1 MAHLSSWLDRQAADA
16 AGLTADRIAE
26 FLAVRRGS
34 HVRLVSGRALVPML
48 GFLRGLG
55 VAPPE
60 PRPVSCTTVD
70 RLGEAY
76 RRYLADERGLVA
88 GPGRPRERGA
98 RMFLTGLSEPAW
110 ERLSRLAGAA
120 GAASAV

>member
-55 VAPPE
+55 GAPPE

-70 RLGEAY
+70 RLVEAY
-76 RRYLADERGLVA
+76 RRHPAYRRGLVA
-88 GPGRPRERGA
+88 GTVPPRRVGV
-98 RMFLTGLSEPAW
+98 RVVLPA
-110 ERLSRLAGAA
+110 L
-120 GAASAV
+120 VM

>member
-60 PRPVSCTTVD
+60 PRPGSGTTVD
-70 RLGEAY
+70 RLGQAS
-76 RRYLADERGLVA
+76 RPHRGAARGLVA
-88 GPGRPRERGA
+88 RPVRPRELGR
-98 RMFLTGLSEPAW
+98 R
-110 ERLSRLAGAA
+110 
-120 GAASAV
+120 

>member
-55 VAPPE
+55 VAPPQ
-60 PRPVSCTTVD
+60 PPPVSCTTVD
-70 RLGEAY
+70 PLVEGY
-76 RRYLADERGLVA
+76 RRYLADERGLLA
-88 GPGRPRERGA
+88 GPVRARGRVGPMIR
-98 RMFLTGLSEPAW
+98 TCP
-110 ERLSRLAGAA
+110 
-120 GAASAV
+120 

>member
-34 HVRLVSGRALVPML
+34 HVRLVAGRALVPML

-55 VAPPE
+55 EAPPE

-70 RLGEAY
+70 RLLGAY
-76 RRYLADERGLVA
+76 RGFLPHERGLA
-88 GPGRPRERGA
+88 PGTFLARARGA
-98 RMFLTGLSEPAW
+98 LLFLTRCARP
-110 ERLSRLAGAA
+110 SRGH
-120 GAASAV
+120 